1 MKNQTIYFN
10 QSGEIHFNG
19 KNWKNVV
26 AMIPS
31 EAKLLLVSGI
41 KNNDEVP
48 ISIVK
53 TREFRKSVKSMFLS
67 KILIDLDGQVIDRR
81 MILMQLMEK
90 FEYTSIKIRWSA
102 YSYNTSVIFKLPES
116 KLAA

>member
-67 KILIDLDGQVIDRR
+67 KILFQVKYYF
-81 MILMQLMEK
+81 IL
-90 FEYTSIKIRWSA
+90 F
-102 YSYNTSVIFKLPES
+102 YSFLFFLIHFYFIHFFQKKYMDEFI
-116 KLAA
+116 